1 MEAKK
6 ILIVEDDLDILNL
19 LRYYFQYDGY
29 ETHTAKDGGHAIDLI
44 QEAQPDLVLLDLML
58 PEMSGL
64 EVCKRIKANP
74 VTAGIPVIMLTAK
87 GEEEDRISGFE
98 LGADDYVVKPFS
110 PKELLLRVKAV
121 MRRQERSRKENVF
134 EQNGLRVEY
143 DSFRVFIQGKEAG
156 LTATEFHLLTALI
169 KAAGRVLTREQL
181 LDQVWGYEFVGYART
196 VDTHMHRLRHKMGPL
211 ADWIETVRGIGYR
224 FRTT

>member
-6 ILIVEDDLDILNL
+6 ILIVEDDVDILNL

-29 ETHTAKDGGHAIDLI
+29 ETHTAKDGSQAIDLI
-44 QEAQPDLVLLDLML
+44 QEVQPDLVLLDLML

-156 LTATEFHLLTALI
+156 LTATEFHLLAALI

>member
-1 MEAKK
+1 
-6 ILIVEDDLDILNL
+6 
-19 LRYYFQYDGY
+19 
-29 ETHTAKDGGHAIDLI
+29 
-44 QEAQPDLVLLDLML
+44 
-58 PEMSGL
+58 
-64 EVCKRIKANP
+64 
-74 VTAGIPVIMLTAK
+74 MLTAK
-87 GEEEDRISGFE
+87 GEEEDRICGFE

-121 MRRQERSRKENVF
+121 LRRQDRSQRENAF

-143 DSFRVFIQGKEAG
+143 DSFRVFIQGEEAG
-156 LTATEFHLLTALI
+156 LTATEFHLLAALI